1 MKPKLAALNV
11 KTKEIERDLAV
22 QRNRIKTLQNREFM
36 TEFQV
41 ESDYSFCVQNNLSNL
56 NLYYR

>member
-1 MKPKLAALNV
+1 MKPELAALEA
-11 KTKEIERDLAV
+11 KTKEMERDLAV
-22 QRNRIKTLQNREFM
+22 QRNQIKTLQNREFM

>member
-1 MKPKLAALNV
+1 MKPELAALEA
-11 KTKEIERDLAV
+11 KTKEMERDLAV
-22 QRNRIKTLQNREFM
+22 QRNQIDTLQNREFM

>member
-1 MKPKLAALNV
+1 MKPKLAALNA
-11 KTKEIERDLAV
+11 KTKDIERDLAV
-22 QRNRIKTLQNREFM
+22 QRNQIKALQNREFM

-41 ESDYSFCVQNNLSNL
+41 ESDHSFCVQK

>member
-1 MKPKLAALNV
+1 MKPKLAALNA

-22 QRNRIKTLQNREFM
+22 QRNQIKTLQNREFM

>member
-1 MKPKLAALNV
+1 MKPKLAALNA

-22 QRNRIKTLQNREFM
+22 QRNQIKTLQNREFM

-41 ESDYSFCVQNNLSNL
+41 EYNYSFCIQNNLSNL
-56 NLYYR
+56 NLYFR